1 MGHLCTS
8 GKTARSSRRSHKRP
22 STWLL
27 ASPYRFRCGES
38 GARAHLASTKC
49 SRVCRIIRHASVATR
64 ISRAS
69 FRQHRG
75 RTAERHRC
83 GAADQPRA
91 AIARTGRVRHV
102 YVLPNWRG
110 HGVGRMIVRGIE
122 QRAVGQFDAL
132 VIRTDSAKAA
142 RFYQALGY
150 AELPIGG
157 TATHRRALA
166 MGA

>member
-1 MGHLCTS
+1 
-8 GKTARSSRRSHKRP
+8 
-22 STWLL
+22 
-27 ASPYRFRCGES
+27 
-38 GARAHLASTKC
+38 
-49 SRVCRIIRHASVATR
+49 
-64 ISRAS
+64 
-69 FRQHRG
+69 
-75 RTAERHRC
+75 
-83 GAADQPRA
+83 
-91 AIARTGRVRHV
+91 
-102 YVLPNWRG
+102 
-110 HGVGRMIVRGIE
+110 MIVRGIE